1 MTSVS
6 GARVHQIN
14 VAPFGGVP
22 KHPAASVVVL
32 QTGIVGDAQKDLK
45 HHGGPDRAV
54 SLYSIE
60 LIAALQK
67 AGHPIYPGST
77 GENLTLIGC
86 DWSRMQSG
94 VRLKIGSVVELE
106 ITRPA
111 TPCQTIAAS
120 FTNGAFKTISH
131 KIAPELTRYYA
142 RVLVEGTINTG
153 DEVVFCDV

>member
-1 MTSVS
+1 MTLVS
-6 GARVHQIN
+6 GSRVHQIN

-22 KHPAASVVVL
+22 KHPVASAVVL
-32 QTGIVGDAQKDLK
+32 QTGIVGDAQKDLE

-54 SLYSIE
+54 SLYALE
-60 LIAALQK
+60 LIASLQK
-67 AGHPIYPGST
+67 AGHSIYPGST
-77 GENLTLIGC
+77 GENLTLVGC

-120 FTNGAFKTISH
+120 FAKGAFKTISH
-131 KIAPELTRYYA
+131 KVAPELTRYYA

-153 DEVVFCDV
+153 DEVVFL